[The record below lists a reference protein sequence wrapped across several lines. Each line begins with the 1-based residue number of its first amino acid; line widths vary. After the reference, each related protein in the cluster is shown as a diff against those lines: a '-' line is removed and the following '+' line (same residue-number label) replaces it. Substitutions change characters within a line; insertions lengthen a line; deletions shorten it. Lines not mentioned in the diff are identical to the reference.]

1 MDGRSVETYCGPM
14 VRFLLVLAVL
24 STGGA
29 SASAMNWEGHE
40 DWMIDLPAA
49 RAFED
54 AVPAARPSRAPRA
67 CQIKTD
73 ERSKTRANPYEQIE
87 IGCPHTLG
95 ASSGRQKSQ

>member
-54 AVPAARPSRAPRA
+54 AVPAARPSRARRA

-73 ERSKTRANPYEQIE
+73 GRSDKANPYEQIE
-87 IGCPHTLG
+87 IGCPRTRG